1 MEKEQPIFIRIH
13 FFCRRLHVA
22 QLYPIAVFLR
32 PRGVDSIL
40 EMNKRMT
47 EEQAR
52 KTYERAAKLEQ
63 GRIQCC
69 PENFTIYEIHFL
81 IEAQLQNNPGINI
94 GKKQT

>member
-63 GRIQCC
+63 GRRVKPFSAVARIS
-69 PENFTIYEIHFL
+69 PSMRYLATFSD
-81 IEAQLQNNPGINI
+81 
-94 GKKQT
+94 

>member
-1 MEKEQPIFIRIH
+1 MSVLNITPLSSLF
-13 FFCRRLHVA
+13 RRLHVA

-32 PRGVDSIL
+32 PRSVESIL

-63 GRIQCC
+63 GRRYSVLSRD
-69 PENFTIYEIHFL
+69 FH
-81 IEAQLQNNPGINI
+81 
-94 GKKQT
+94 

>member
-1 MEKEQPIFIRIH
+1 MCTTVPAYILPSF
-13 FFCRRLHVA
+13 RRLHVA

-32 PRGVDSIL
+32 PRSVESIL

-63 GRIQCC
+63 GRRRNSVRL
-69 PENFTIYEIHFL
+69 PH
-81 IEAQLQNNPGINI
+81 
-94 GKKQT
+94 